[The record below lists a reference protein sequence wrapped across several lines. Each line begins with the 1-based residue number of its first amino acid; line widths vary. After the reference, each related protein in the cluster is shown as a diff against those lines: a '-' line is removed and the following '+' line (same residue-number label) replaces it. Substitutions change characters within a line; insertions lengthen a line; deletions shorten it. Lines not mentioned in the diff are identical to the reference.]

1 MNCPKCNAW
10 PCKCKPK
17 GDPRPCE
24 VCGLYP
30 CQCEKPQEDL
40 CPHCGNDPCTCPKPE
55 TVYLKIPPQLSI
67 GNLRQEAASRL
78 QPYGAAVVTR
88 TIYKIFFQQNKVGD
102 LSVLP
107 VGIRGNLSGQGDI
120 TAEISITKVGGFKK
134 AEIEQQIEALPV
146 LSGAEYSADMTVEVT
161 TP

>member
-1 MNCPKCNAW
+1 MSMNR
-10 PCKCKPK
+10 
-17 GDPRPCE
+17 RPFP
-24 VCGLYP
+24 LN
-30 CQCEKPQEDL
+30 L
-40 CPHCGNDPCTCPKPE
+40 
-55 TVYLKIPPQLSI
+55 PPQLGI

-78 QPYGAAVVTR
+78 QPYDAAVVTR

-107 VGIRGNLSGQGDI
+107 AGIRGNLSGQGDI

-146 LSGAEYSADMTVEVT
+146 LSGAVLARVCRRRSFLSLKD
-161 TP
+161 